1 MKDIGQH
8 YQSLL
13 DKELDSLERERRKE
27 YEHLFD
33 DLVRQGMVRKDIH
46 IEQALA
52 LEGEFMLR
60 FTTYAITKYKQLN
73 ISPEV
78 DMNML
83 EKMFRNAI
91 NSFFGRSL
99 QRMLGV
105 INNVR
110 GSIPASYAQEFLEK
124 IKLKALQSFEI
135 TKFIE
140 EK

>member
-46 IEQALA
+46 IEQALE
-52 LEGEFMLR
+52 LERKFIQR
-60 FTTYAITKYKQLN
+60 FVEYAVAQYKKLKD
-73 ISPEV
+73 SSEA

-83 EKMFRNAI
+83 EKMYRNGI
-91 NSFFGRSL
+91 NYFFGRSL
-99 QRMLGV
+99 QRMLG
-105 INNVR
+105 IISNVR
-110 GSIPASYAQEFLEK
+110 GSIPAAYAQEFLEK
-124 IKLKALQSFEI
+124 VKSEALQSFEI
-135 TKFIE
+135 TKFVKE
-140 EK
+140 R